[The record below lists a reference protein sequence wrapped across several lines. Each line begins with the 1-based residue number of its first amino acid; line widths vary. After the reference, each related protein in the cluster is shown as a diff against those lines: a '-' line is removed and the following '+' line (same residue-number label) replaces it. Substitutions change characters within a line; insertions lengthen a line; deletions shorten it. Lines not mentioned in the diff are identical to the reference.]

1 MASISYDIKAAPRG
15 MSLKQV
21 VHFYKESN
29 MLLYDSNLG
38 NKPEFLSEIEDLN
51 VTIKDV
57 TFGVPEESQY
67 GDIRDEMEGH
77 ANEEN

>member
-1 MASISYDIKAAPRG
+1 
-15 MSLKQV
+15 
-21 VHFYKESN
+21 